1 MAQFNIDAHLSDG
14 KKLQWLAVADEGES
28 LQSVADQVKRAASK
42 KFGPAVLLKRWTVLR
57 ASNGAITVTLHT

>member
-14 KKLQWLAVADEGES
+14 TRLQWLAIAEHDES
-28 LQSVADQVKRAASK
+28 LQRVASQVKQAASR
-42 KFGPAVLLKRWTVLR
+42 KFGPIVLLKRWTVLR